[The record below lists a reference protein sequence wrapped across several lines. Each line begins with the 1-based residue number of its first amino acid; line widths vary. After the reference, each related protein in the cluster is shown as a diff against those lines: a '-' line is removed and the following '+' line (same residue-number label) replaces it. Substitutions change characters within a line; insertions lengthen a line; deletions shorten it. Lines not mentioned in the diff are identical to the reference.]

1 MIGILWAR
9 CRMCERS
16 RHRSY
21 PLCAGCLDRFARE
34 ADDVPDPREVEGR
47 LLLHSAFR
55 YEGFP
60 RDLFLKAKFSGDRAL
75 ADFLISA
82 AFPRIPPLFHVR
94 ILIPVPPFRRRLVKR
109 GFSLPDRMAYRFSRL
124 SGRPWT
130 TEGVYPSSGRQTKF
144 LDRKGRADRGS
155 RWSAAPAGR
164 IPPEGLFL
172 LDDLAA
178 TGQTLLSFR
187 DFWESMGY
195 AVTGSAALFDVPSF
209 SAGIGA

>member
-1 MIGILWAR
+1 MIRILWTR

-21 PLCAGCLDRFARE
+21 PLCANCLERFARE
-34 ADDVPDPREVEGR
+34 ADDAPSPRVVEGK

-55 YEGFP
+55 YAGFP
-60 RDLFLKAKFSGDRAL
+60 RDLFLKAKFSRDRAL

-82 AFPRIPPLFHVR
+82 AFPRMSPLFHVR
-94 ILIPVPPFRRRLVKR
+94 ILIPVPPVRRRLVKR

-130 TEGVYPSSGRQTKF
+130 TEGVYPASGRQTKF
-144 LDRKGRADRGS
+144 LDRKGRAHRRG
-155 RWSAAPAGR
+155 RWSASPGGR
-164 IPPEGLFL
+164 IPGDGLFL

-178 TGQTLLSFR
+178 TGHTLLSFR
-187 DFWESMGY
+187 DFWVSRGY
-195 AVTGSAALFDVPSF
+195 AVSGSAALFDVPSF
-209 SAGIGA
+209 SSGAGA